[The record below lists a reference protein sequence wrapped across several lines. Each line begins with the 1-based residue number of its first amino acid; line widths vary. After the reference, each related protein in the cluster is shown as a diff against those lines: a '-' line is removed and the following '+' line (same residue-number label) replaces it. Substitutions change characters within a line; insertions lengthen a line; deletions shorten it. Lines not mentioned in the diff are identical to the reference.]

1 MNWFLLI
8 LASIL
13 EIGWVISLKY
23 TEGFTKPVPIIFY
36 AFFGFTSAYC
46 FSTAL
51 KSIPLG
57 LAYSIWMGI
66 AVIGT
71 TVAESYMYNKPFEYS
86 KLIFVV
92 LIITGIIGLK
102 VTSIEP
108 INN

>member
-8 LASIL
+8 LASVL

-23 TEGFTKPVPIIFY
+23 TEGFTKTIPIIFY

-46 FSTAL
+46 FSNAL

-57 LAYSIWMGI
+57 IAYSIWMGI
-66 AVIGT
+66 AIIGT
-71 TVAESYMYNKPFEYS
+71 TIAESYIYDRPFEYS

-92 LIITGIIGLK
+92 LIIAGIIGLK